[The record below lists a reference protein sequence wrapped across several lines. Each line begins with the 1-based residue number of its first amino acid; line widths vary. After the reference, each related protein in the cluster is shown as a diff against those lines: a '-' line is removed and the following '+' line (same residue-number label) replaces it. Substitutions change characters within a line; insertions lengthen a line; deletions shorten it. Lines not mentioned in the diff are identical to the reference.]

1 MSDEQLGQFCDAL
14 AELSE
19 REIAR
24 WAPVPDLADV
34 LARARALDPS
44 AVPESWRG
52 VDDDEVVPLSRH
64 RALTQESIDPG
75 LAMFASALH
84 DRVEGELRERGL
96 AEIPTPQR
104 RRRNFRVVGA
114 AVLALAAVLVATL
127 VALPRYLALRDDTN
141 VSQSAV
147 RTLQR
152 ATPPDAWR
160 IAPPPPPKPK
170 TIAPPQPEVVPASEP
185 AIAPLEPSTPRLD
198 RRVVLDGLARDAEAL
213 WRAGDLAGAEK
224 ALRKIIAQAGKS
236 SRAELAYGDL
246 FALARQLRGK
256 DGPVAE
262 WRGYLRRFPHGRFA
276 EDARAG
282 LCGHAEAADD
292 ARACWADYLRRHP
305 SGSHAAEARRWIDA
319 PP

>member
-1 MSDEQLGQFCDAL
+1 MSDEQLAMFSDAL

-34 LARARALDPS
+34 LARARAQDAA

-52 VDDDEVVPLSRH
+52 VDDDEVVPLSRR
-64 RALTQESIDPG
+64 RALTQETIDPG
-75 LAMFASALH
+75 LAMFAGALH

-104 RRRNFRVVGA
+104 RRRNYRVVGA
-114 AVLALAAVLVATL
+114 AVLALAAVFVAAF
-127 VALPRYLALRDDTN
+127 VALPRYLAERDDAS
-141 VSQSAV
+141 VSQAV

-160 IAPPPPPKPK
+160 IAPPAPVQPK
-170 TIAPPQPEVVPASEP
+170 TIVTPQPIEVAPSLAP
-185 AIAPLEPSTPRLD
+185 APLEPNTPRPD
-198 RRVVLDGLARDAEAL
+198 RRVVLDGLARDAEAM

-224 ALRKIIAQAGKS
+224 ALRKIIAQGGTS

-262 WRGYLRRFPHGRFA
+262 WRGYLRRFPRGRFA

-282 LCGHAEAADD
+282 LCKHAEAADD

-305 SGSHAAEARRWIDA
+305 SGSHATEARRWIET

>member
-1 MSDEQLGQFCDAL
+1 MSDEQLTSFCDAL

-34 LARARALDPS
+34 LARARAQDPA
-44 AVPESWRG
+44 AVPESWQG
-52 VDDDEVVPLSRH
+52 IDDDEVVPLSRR
-64 RALTQESIDPG
+64 RALTQETIDPG

-104 RRRNFRVVGA
+104 RRRNVRVVGA
-114 AVLALAAVLVATL
+114 AVLALAAVLVAAF
-127 VALPRYLALRDDTN
+127 VALPRYLVARDDGGA
-141 VSQSAV
+141 SQSAV

-160 IAPPPPPKPK
+160 IAPPPPAKPK
-170 TIAPPQPEVVPASEP
+170 TITPPQPIEVAP
-185 AIAPLEPSTPRLD
+185 AIAPLEAPTPRPD

-224 ALRKIIAQAGKS
+224 ALRKIVAQGGTS

-246 FALARQLRGK
+246 FALSRQLRGK

-262 WRGYLRRFPHGRFA
+262 WRGYLRRFPRGRFA